1 MDKNYDVNENDFLD
15 NELEDECQC
24 TKHQKLVPLASNSM
38 LFLVTL
44 LHSNESGYIIC
55 PTNRPLKEGSYIIT
69 NCPYGKDL
77 AKVNGEVLS
86 LKEVPEKMI
95 YEFVRAANEN
105 DLAKAEA
112 NKEKEL
118 QAAANCKE
126 LIKKHNLDMKL
137 ICAHYLIDDA
147 KILFYFTSDKRV
159 DFRELVKDLVALF
172 KVRIELK
179 QIGVRD
185 ESRMVGGVAICGK
198 KYCCHAITDHLSP
211 VSIKMAKEQNLS
223 LNSVKISGTCGR
235 LLCCLAY
242 ENEFYKSERRHF
254 PTIGTNITTYDKKI
268 MKVVEINFITRMVK
282 LEGEEGVVLMAP
294 LKFLKQNQIQKKW
307 YLNYFDPE
315 KEKEHRCKRHQTVSE
330 NLEMLESQELMYSTP
345 KSTIK
350 AEGQKPKDESIP
362 NQHAH
367 SRQRHKNR
375 YHKFYSK

>member
-1 MDKNYDVNENDFLD
+1 MDKNYDINENDFLD
-15 NELEDECQC
+15 NELEEDSSQR
-24 TKHQKLVPLASNSM
+24 QKLIGIDSDQM

-44 LHSNESGYIIC
+44 IHSNESGYIIC
-55 PTNRPLKEGSYIIT
+55 PTDKPLEKNIYIIV
-69 NCPYGKDL
+69 NCPYGKDI

-95 YEFVRAANEN
+95 FQFVRTAT
-105 DLAKAEA
+105 DSDIAKVEA
-112 NKEKEL
+112 NKEKEIVAK
-118 QAAANCKE
+118 QNCNE
-126 LIKKHNLDMKL
+126 LIKKHKLDMKL
-137 ICAHYLIDDA
+137 ICAHYLIDEA

-185 ESRMVGGVAICGK
+185 ESRMIGGVAICGK
-198 KYCCHAITDHLSP
+198 NYCCHAITDHLSP

-254 PTIGTNITTYDKKI
+254 PTIGTIVTTFDKKN
-268 MKVVEINFITRMVK
+268 MKVAEINFITRMVK
-282 LEGEEGVVLMAP
+282 LEGEEGIVLMAP
-294 LKFLKQNQIQKKW
+294 LKFLKQNQLQKRW

-315 KEKEHRCKRHQTVSE
+315 KEKEHRCKRHQTVSA
-330 NLEMLESQELMYSTP
+330 NLEMFENEERLYNAPTSQTKTDEV
-345 KSTIK
+345 K
-350 AEGQKPKDESIP
+350 QKQFQSHQNNSKF
-362 NQHAH
+362 
-367 SRQRHKNR
+367 RYRNR
-375 YHKFYSK
+375 YNKYSSK